1 MVPGSQHARST
12 GPALI
17 RSLAR
22 LTDPGGSASR
32 PAFAERLSQWLRW
45 TDAVSLSAALNVSPA
60 APSGRTDP
68 SGGVGAAEREFARA
82 RGMLAKA
89 IVEDE
94 LFAPDAPGPDP
105 SAASPG
111 AGAPAE
117 FAPYRLRY
125 HARQQAME
133 AGIATLRENVR
144 TTLAAASPAMA
155 RLAALD
161 AVMEQALFPHERS
174 LLSTVPALLQG
185 RFEALRGAGPSAAV
199 GATGREEARSEG
211 AGRGKT
217 DGWLDVFCKDM
228 QGVLLAELEL
238 RLQPVEAL
246 LAALRTSP
254 TRLHG

>member
-1 MVPGSQHARST
+1 MVPGSQHSRST

-22 LTDPGGSASR
+22 LTEFGAPASR

-45 TDAVSLSAALNVSPA
+45 TDAVSLSAALSASPVT
-60 APSGRTDP
+60 PLERTDP
-68 SGGVGAAEREFARA
+68 SAGAGAAEREFARA
-82 RGMLAKA
+82 RGVLAKA

-94 LFAPDAPGPDP
+94 LFAPGALGADP
-105 SAASPG
+105 RAASPG
-111 AGAPAE
+111 SGAPAE

-144 TTLAAASPAMA
+144 TTLAAVSPALA

-185 RFEALRGAGPSAAV
+185 RFEALRGAGPSAAG
-199 GATGREEARSEG
+199 GATGREEALSEG
-211 AGRGKT
+211 SDRGT
-217 DGWLDVFCKDM
+217 PDGWLDVFCKDM

-246 LAALRTSP
+246 LAALHTSP

>member
-1 MVPGSQHARST
+1 
-12 GPALI
+12 
-17 RSLAR
+17 
-22 LTDPGGSASR
+22 
-32 PAFAERLSQWLRW
+32 
-45 TDAVSLSAALNVSPA
+45 
-60 APSGRTDP
+60 
-68 SGGVGAAEREFARA
+68 
-82 RGMLAKA
+82 
-89 IVEDE
+89 
-94 LFAPDAPGPDP
+94 
-105 SAASPG
+105 
-111 AGAPAE
+111 
-117 FAPYRLRY
+117 
-125 HARQQAME
+125 
-133 AGIATLRENVR
+133 
-144 TTLAAASPAMA
+144 
-155 RLAALD
+155 ALD

-199 GATGREEARSEG
+199 GATGREEARPEG

>member
-1 MVPGSQHARST
+1 
-12 GPALI
+12 
-17 RSLAR
+17 
-22 LTDPGGSASR
+22 
-32 PAFAERLSQWLRW
+32 
-45 TDAVSLSAALNVSPA
+45 LNASPA
-60 APSGRTDP
+60 TPSEPRDASVGA
-68 SGGVGAAEREFARA
+68 GAAEREFARA
-82 RGMLAKA
+82 RGVLAKA

-94 LFAPDAPGPDP
+94 LFAPAALGPDP
-105 SAASPG
+105 RAASPG
-111 AGAPAE
+111 AGTAAE

-125 HARQQAME
+125 LARQQAME
-133 AGIATLRENVR
+133 AGIATLRESVR
-144 TTLAAASPAMA
+144 ATLAAASPALA

-174 LLSTVPALLQG
+174 LLSTVPALLQR
-185 RFEALRGAGPSAAV
+185 RFDALRAADPSAAG
-199 GATGREEARSEG
+199 GAPGREEARSDG
-211 AGRGKT
+211 PGRGKP